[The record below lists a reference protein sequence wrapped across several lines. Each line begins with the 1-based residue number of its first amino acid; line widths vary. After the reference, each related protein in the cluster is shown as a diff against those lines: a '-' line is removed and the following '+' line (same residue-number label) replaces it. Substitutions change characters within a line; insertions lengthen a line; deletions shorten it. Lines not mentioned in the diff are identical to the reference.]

1 MSSLAISTRV
11 ACSICFN
18 TGRTSR
24 LQGISDACRITA
36 SLVWGEP
43 QPEPKSFMVRGYF
56 RELCAA
62 TSPPG
67 SYSGVTYER
76 PRDGPSK
83 WTLLLCC
90 EISALKQSATLHLCR
105 LAQHEGERPE

>member
-1 MSSLAISTRV
+1 MAHKRLVEKRLK
-11 ACSICFN
+11 
-18 TGRTSR
+18 TGKQLQKERDSR
-24 LQGISDACRITA
+24 E
-36 SLVWGEP
+36 VM
-43 QPEPKSFMVRGYF
+43 EPKSFMVRGYF
-56 RELCAA
+56 REPCAA

-90 EISALKQSATLHLCR
+90 EISVLKQSATLHLCR